1 MDDGSPASGYH
12 LGLDL
17 GTTSVKVALLDA
29 VTKKCVQ
36 AYREETAAVI
46 NETKPEFAE
55 QNVQAIV
62 AKLENAVKKIPAE
75 LLAKVRYVGICG
87 QMHGCVLWNSESIS
101 NWLSTPYAQLGET
114 SRLITWEDG
123 RCSSDFLS
131 SLPRLKNYH
140 AVSSGFGCATIFW
153 LARHRPECFRVMI
166 VRGPSWTW
174 SFVCCVGCRSR
185 WCRHIM
191 LSAGVTLTWKG
202 QTGHLMSELQY
213 SSLTSCVMKLQSASP
228 PPPPPPHTH
237 PPHLPSSPQS
247 PPTIPL
253 HVVIHA
259 FTITTSKAKK

>member
-1 MDDGSPASGYH
+1 MADGSPASGYH

-153 LARHRPECFRVMI
+153 LARHRPECLQGYDCAGTVMDL
-166 VRGPSWTW
+166 VVCLLCGLQKPVMSTHNAVSWGYFDVERADW
-174 SFVCCVGCRSR
+174 
-185 WCRHIM
+185 
-191 LSAGVTLTWKG
+191 
-202 QTGHLMSELQY
+202 
-213 SSLTSCVMKLQSASP
+213 
-228 PPPPPPHTH
+228 
-237 PPHLPSSPQS
+237 
-247 PPTIPL
+247 
-253 HVVIHA
+253 A
-259 FTITTSKAKK
+259 FDE